1 MTNVC
6 QDMRPDSRSYD
17 VPCRINRTCASAMR
31 VRLGPSV
38 GLKWY
43 AIAPAAHWWG
53 KKTDTESECN
63 GTGVDFC
70 ELILAA
76 ADDIDDAW

>member
-1 MTNVC
+1 
-6 QDMRPDSRSYD
+6 
-17 VPCRINRTCASAMR
+17 MR